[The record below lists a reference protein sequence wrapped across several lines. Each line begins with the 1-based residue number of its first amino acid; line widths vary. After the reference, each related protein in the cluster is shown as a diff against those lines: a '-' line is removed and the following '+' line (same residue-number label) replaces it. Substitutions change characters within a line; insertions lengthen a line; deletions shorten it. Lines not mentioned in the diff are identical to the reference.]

1 MHLLYCQVHCSSLL
15 QIIYDKV
22 TPRDSFVATI
32 ENLMAKKAKFDFIFI
47 ETDGL
52 ADPGP
57 VASVFWVIYHI
68 YIDCPL
74 NVLTIFNQA

>member
-1 MHLLYCQVHCSSLL
+1 MHLLHCKVILCCFVEVVYFDKLVSS
-15 QIIYDKV
+15 
-22 TPRDSFVATI
+22 RDSFVATI

-57 VASVFWVIYHI
+57 VASVFWVFHENYHW
-68 YIDCPL
+68 YQ
-74 NVLTIFNQA
+74 V